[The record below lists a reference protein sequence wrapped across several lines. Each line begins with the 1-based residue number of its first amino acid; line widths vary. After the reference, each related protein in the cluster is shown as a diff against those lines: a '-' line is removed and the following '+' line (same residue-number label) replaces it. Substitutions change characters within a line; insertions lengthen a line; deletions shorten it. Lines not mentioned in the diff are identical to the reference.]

1 MSKEERQE
9 KIEKMAGQFSEMPKE
24 AQSFVAG
31 YMTRVQ
37 EERGEK
43 QQRFEKFNV

>member
-24 AQSFVAG
+24 AQSFIAG
-31 YMTRVQ
+31 YMTRAQ
-37 EERGEK
+37 EEWGKKEK
-43 QQRFEKFNV
+43 STICQK